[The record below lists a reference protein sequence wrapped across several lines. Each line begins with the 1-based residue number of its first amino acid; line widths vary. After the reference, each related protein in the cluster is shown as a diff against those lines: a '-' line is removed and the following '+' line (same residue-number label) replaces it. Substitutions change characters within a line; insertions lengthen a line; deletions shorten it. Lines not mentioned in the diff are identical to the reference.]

1 MRYNVQSFPVGT
13 SMGRFHATK
22 MGDQVPVLGQEITE
36 DPETVKQR
44 KKGMM
49 IQWNTDSVY
58 TMALWSGK
66 RLKTIFSNREFVC
79 FSSLLSQRTPI
90 GANGRC

>member
-1 MRYNVQSFPVGT
+1 MD
-13 SMGRFHATK
+13 RFHVTK

-44 KKGMM
+44 KKGVN

-66 RLKTIFSNREFVC
+66 RLKTIFSNREFAC
-79 FSSLLSQRTPI
+79 FSSLQSQRMPI

>member
-1 MRYNVQSFPVGT
+1 MD
-13 SMGRFHATK
+13 RFNATK
-22 MGDQVPVLGQEITE
+22 IGDQLPILGQEITE
-36 DPETVKQR
+36 DPETIKQR
-44 KKGMM
+44 KKGMK

-66 RLKTIFSNREFVC
+66 RLRSMLNNLSFAC
-79 FSSLLSQRTPI
+79 FSSSLLQPTLI